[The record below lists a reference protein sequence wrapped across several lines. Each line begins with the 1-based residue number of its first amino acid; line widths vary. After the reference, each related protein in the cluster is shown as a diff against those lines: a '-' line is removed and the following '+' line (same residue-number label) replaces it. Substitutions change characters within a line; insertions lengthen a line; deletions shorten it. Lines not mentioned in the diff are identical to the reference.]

1 MLDLPAPRRV
11 TRPFRAGLPSV
22 PFSGVDLLNAISA
35 AFAVLSA
42 VAIAP
47 TLTAQDERS
56 PLEVNLEKKLGS
68 AFLTKATW
76 LTDYDAARK
85 AAKESGKPILG
96 YFTRSYAA

>member
-1 MLDLPAPRRV
+1 MLKA
-11 TRPFRAGLPSV
+11 F
-22 PFSGVDLLNAISA
+22 SA
-35 AFAVLSA
+35 AIAVLTA
-42 VAIAP
+42 LAIAP
-47 TLTAQDERS
+47 ALTAQDEPS

-85 AAKESGKPILG
+85 VAKESGKPILG